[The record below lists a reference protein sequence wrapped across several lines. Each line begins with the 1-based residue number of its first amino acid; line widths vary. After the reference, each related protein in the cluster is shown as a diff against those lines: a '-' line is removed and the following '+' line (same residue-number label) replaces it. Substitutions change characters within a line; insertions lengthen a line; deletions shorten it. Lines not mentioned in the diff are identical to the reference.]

1 MTRNLERRDAQI
13 EMLLSKLPP
22 PPKITSR
29 EYVEP
34 FAQGIDPTEL
44 QLDKISRNAVPKTP
58 NFKPK
63 KIRSDVTPEMIAEH
77 QNELRRPIELGGEKF
92 RYHPVNINLLPDPR
106 AVQDESAADER
117 EILQNSAALQAEA
130 QRLEEYMREYARL
143 SSAELYIMGEVQPPQ
158 IPLATEETF
167 ANIPLRQARL
177 ERVALANEASRPL
190 REERERLLADYEARR
205 VQLPRIQAD
214 VQRLEQLIGES
225 QRDKTQLE
233 LMTERSI
240 GDRDLNRTQFQ
251 DYLRAKAE
259 VDNQNAAE
267 LKASTEEFNALNTG
281 KIMIGQQEGETSDD
295 YAQRLFDTG
304 RTTYDEDML
313 AEYTRSSTFDKGK
326 TNLRSVLNNAPLI
339 ESLLKSM
346 PSPEI
351 FQMNK
356 IWSAVKQRWT
366 DRYGIN
372 NTELGLGNIG
382 ELRSFIDETDRA
394 PVFTRPRQMLPR
406 REAAALPAE
415 RPTAPPA
422 VIKRGETNP
431 YLMTPAQLNK
441 FSPKYKAIKGRPL
454 GAAKDGSNWLEKIDE
469 LEAEG
474 IIAPWGQPLIG
485 IGLMVD
491 VRKPKIQQFGRVAFN
506 PEKLDKENTLVI
518 ITHEGRHIPG
528 IRNMRVSDEFVDA
541 MEGVLAGGAVSLK
554 SLSIPEK
561 ARFDELI
568 SLSGMARKVPNTA
581 GQTKHAIKQRF
592 EIVFGEHNAGNT
604 NPAIKSELRELAHK
618 SRALKMISGTELQ
631 QFLKAVKG
639 V

>member
-1 MTRNLERRDAQI
+1 MTRNLERRDAQL

-22 PPKITSR
+22 PPKIQPR

-58 NFKPK
+58 NFKPRK
-63 KIRSDVTPEMIAEH
+63 VRSDVTPEMIAAH
-77 QNELRRPIELGGEKF
+77 QNELRRPIELGGEKY
-92 RYHPVNINLLPDPR
+92 RYHPVNINLLPDPQ
-106 AVQDESAADER
+106 AVPDESAADEQ
-117 EILQNSAALQAEA
+117 EILRNSAALQAET
-130 QRLEEYMREYARL
+130 RRFDEYMREYARL
-143 SSAELYIMGEVQPPQ
+143 TSAELYIIGDARPQQ
-158 IPLATEETF
+158 IPLATEADF
-167 ANIPLRQARL
+167 ANIPLRQKRL
-177 ERVALANEASRPL
+177 ELVAQENEKNRPL

-205 VQLPRIQAD
+205 AQLPAIQAD
-214 VQRLEQLIGES
+214 IARLEQLIGNSE
-225 QRDKTQLE
+225 RDKARLE
-233 LMTERSI
+233 LETERSI
-240 GDRDLNRTQFQ
+240 GDRDLNQRQFQ
-251 DYLRAKAE
+251 DYLRDKAAI
-259 VDNQNAAE
+259 DNQNAAE

-281 KIMIGQQEGETSDD
+281 KIMIGKQEGESDED

-304 RTTYDEDML
+304 RTSYDEDML
-313 AEYTRSSTFDKGK
+313 AEYTRSATFDKGK
-326 TNLRSVLNNAPLI
+326 TRLREVLNNAPLI

-346 PSPEI
+346 SSPEI

-356 IWSAVKQRWT
+356 IWPAVKQRWE

-372 NTELGLGNIG
+372 NTELGLGNID
-382 ELRSFIDETDRA
+382 EIRAFIDETDRVQ
-394 PVFTRPRQMLPR
+394 VFSKPRQMLPR
-406 REAAALPAE
+406 REVAPVLGN

-506 PEKLDKENTLVI
+506 PEKLDKENALVI
-518 ITHEGRHIPG
+518 LTHEGRHIPG

-541 MEGVLAGGAVSLK
+541 IEGVLAGGAVSLK

-592 EIVFGEHNAGNT
+592 EIVFGEHNAGND
-604 NPAIKSELRELAHK
+604 NPAIKSELKELAHK

-631 QFLKAVKG
+631 RFLKAVK
-639 V
+639 